1 MMPLT
6 TVLYNVARLLHIAT
20 TSSCKCREI
29 PYPSEIPIIQWFNKT
44 MPFHALSSYSAISS
58 YSSRRPMFLAA
69 AEFFAQPEE
78 HWKTSHVLWQQ
89 TCSNKAKKIK
99 SAAMLRFFNECSH
112 VFSCSFMQ
120 LHAEQNCTRK
130 PQESGLIRISD
141 SCNLMKGLDQTC
153 ILWVN
158 SIVRSI

>member
-1 MMPLT
+1 
-6 TVLYNVARLLHIAT
+6 
-20 TSSCKCREI
+20 
-29 PYPSEIPIIQWFNKT
+29 
-44 MPFHALSSYSAISS
+44 
-58 YSSRRPMFLAA
+58 MFLAA

-99 SAAMLRFFNECSH
+99 SAAMLRIFDENVLMYSH
-112 VFSCSFMQ
+112 AASCSFMQ
-120 LHAEQNCTRK
+120 LHAERNCTRK

-153 ILWVN
+153 SL
-158 SIVRSI
+158 

>member
-1 MMPLT
+1 MTPLT
-6 TVLYNVARLLHIAT
+6 TMLYNVVRLLHIAT

-99 SAAMLRFFNECSH
+99 SAAMLRIFNECSH
-112 VFSCSFMQ
+112 VFSCHAASCSFMLNKTARGNPKSQ
-120 LHAEQNCTRK
+120 ASSVFPTAATWWK
-130 PQESGLIRISD
+130 
-141 SCNLMKGLDQTC
+141 
-153 ILWVN
+153 V
-158 SIVRSI
+158 